1 MCNAITST
9 FPFSALT
16 VLVEQQEGHL
26 GCKKLGVGMLCTFIS
41 SSCHHYLHYP

>member
-9 FPFSALT
+9 FPFSALR

-26 GCKKLGVGMLCTFIS
+26 GCKKLGLIAYNVL
-41 SSCHHYLHYP
+41 